1 MLEPLGLGAHA
12 AEVYRAMLKRPDFSV
27 DDLVTTLG
35 WQPELVRS
43 ALDECV
49 RLALIKPSWDAPGE
63 LRVVSPE
70 IGLQALLTRQENE
83 FLERQKRIADARIEV
98 ARFIDEYTAAQQR
111 QRSTV
116 IERLIGIDE
125 IRARIEEFTQECET
139 ELLAFATGGPQTEA
153 SREASRPLCEKLARR
168 GVVMRSI
175 YLDSVYNDPATVE
188 HLRWLHSHGDQVR
201 TTASLPSRMLLFDRT
216 HAVLPI
222 DPDASAAGALVLHG
236 QGIIAILGELFERV
250 WENALAFSGGR
261 PQPRERGDEELS
273 GQEQAVL
280 RLLGEGLTD
289 EVVARKLGVS
299 VRTGR
304 RITAELMGRLGARSR
319 FQAGLRAAQLGWL
332 AGADAVEPES
342 RTAV

>member
-12 AEVYRAMLKRPDFSV
+12 AEVYRAMLKRPDFGV
-27 DDLVTTLG
+27 EDLVSSLG
-35 WQPELVRS
+35 WEQDLVRS

-49 RLALIKPSWDAPGE
+49 RLSLVKPSWDAPGG
-63 LRVVSPE
+63 LRAVSPE
-70 IGLQALLTRQENE
+70 IGLQALLARQESE
-83 FLERQKRIADARIEV
+83 FLERQQRIAEARIEV
-98 ARFIDEYTAAQQR
+98 ARFVDEHTAAQQKL
-111 QRSTV
+111 RSTV
-116 IERLIGIDE
+116 VERLVGIDD
-125 IRARIEEFTQECET
+125 IRSRIEEFTQECGT
-139 ELLAFATGGPQTEA
+139 ELLTFATGGPQSEA
-153 SREASRPLCEKLARR
+153 SRQASRPLCEDLAKR

-175 YLDSVYNDPATVE
+175 YLDSVHNDPATVE
-188 HLRWLHSHGDQVR
+188 HLRWLHLHGDQVR

-222 DPDASAAGALVLHG
+222 DPDASAAGALVLRG
-236 QGIIAILGELFERV
+236 AGVIATLGDLFDRV
-250 WENALAFSGGR
+250 WESAIPFSGGR
-261 PQPRERGDEELS
+261 PQPRDRGEEELT

-332 AGADAVEPES
+332 TGSDTV
-342 RTAV
+342 

>member
-12 AEVYRAMLKRPDFSV
+12 AEVYRAMLKRPDYGV
-27 DDLVTTLG
+27 EDLVSTLG
-35 WQPELVRS
+35 WQPEVVRS

-49 RLALIKPSWDAPGE
+49 RLALVKPSWDEPGQ

-70 IGLQALLTRQENE
+70 IGLQALLSRQENE
-83 FLERQKRIADARIEV
+83 FLERQKRIAEARIEV
-98 ARFIDEYTAAQQR
+98 ARFVDEYTAAQQR
-111 QRSTV
+111 LRSTV
-116 IERLIGIDE
+116 IERIMGLDD
-125 IRARIEEFTQECET
+125 IRSRIEEFTQECET
-139 ELLAFATGGPQTEA
+139 ELLTFATGGPQTEA
-153 SREASRPLCEKLARR
+153 SRRASRPLCEELAQR
-168 GVVMRSI
+168 GVVMRSV
-175 YLDSVYNDPATVE
+175 YLDSVHNDPGTVD
-188 HLRWLHSHGDQVR
+188 HLRWLHRHGDQVR

-222 DPDASAAGALVLHG
+222 DPDASAAGALVLRG
-236 QGIIAILGELFERV
+236 QGVIAVLCELFDRV
-250 WENALAFSGGR
+250 WECAIPFSGGR
-261 PQPRERGDEELS
+261 PQPRDRGEEELS

-332 AGADAVEPES
+332 SGSETV
-342 RTAV
+342 

>member
-1 MLEPLGLGAHA
+1 MLEPLGLGTHA
-12 AEVYRAMLKRPDFSV
+12 AEVYRAMLERPDLSV
-27 DDLVTTLG
+27 DDLVASLG
-35 WQPELVRS
+35 RQPELVRS

-49 RLALIKPSWDAPGE
+49 RLSLIKPSWDTPGE

-70 IGLQALLTRQENE
+70 IGLQTLLARQESD
-83 FLERQKRIADARIEV
+83 FLERQKRIAEARIEV
-98 ARFIDEYTAAQQR
+98 ARFIDEYA
-111 QRSTV
+111 STQERIRNTV
-116 IERLIGIDE
+116 TERLIGIDD
-125 IRARIEEFTQECET
+125 IRARIEEFTQECGS
-139 ELLAFATGGPQTEA
+139 ELLALATGGPQTEA
-153 SREASRPLCEKLARR
+153 SRQASQPLCEELAKR

-222 DPDASAAGALVLHG
+222 DPDASAAGALVLRG
-236 QGIIAILGELFERV
+236 KGVIATLCELFDRV
-250 WENALAFSGGR
+250 WESALPFSGGR

-332 AGADAVEPES
+332 TGPEPVRAAGAGPQ
-342 RTAV
+342 